1 MEAKG
6 LTLCFVFFLDGFTPY
21 DSSQKRLEPQAVAIE
36 LYIVFSIAASI
47 GILLGIMFLVFNRY
61 YRKYRQVYSCNQHAV
76 FSQAIPSN
84 A

>member
-1 MEAKG
+1 M
-6 LTLCFVFFLDGFTPY
+6 FFLDGFTPY

-61 YRKYRQVYSCNQHAV
+61 YRKYRQVYCNRVLQSCL
-76 FSQAIPSN
+76 PSARGFPASN
-84 A
+84 PF

>member
-1 MEAKG
+1 MAK
-6 LTLCFVFFLDGFTPY
+6 FMFYVFFLDGFTPY